1 MLRGSLLPST
11 AAGMSLTFVVGNAAD
26 VFGPEFARTVDGVLR
41 ARFPVSN
48 GSTEEAYRSDLVEGG
63 GWSALQFRAADI
75 LGGAAVPQI
84 ATVEAYQAVYI
95 PNGPNNVEHLP
106 IPNAADPLQVGNLD
120 ALVGELRAFAD
131 KASLPTDEV
140 ELMNLAAKYLEDDEA
155 FDSDLDVQTYVQLML
170 TAKQAVARKQP
181 LWIVV

>member
-1 MLRGSLLPST
+1 
-11 AAGMSLTFVVGNAAD
+11 MSLTFVVGKAAD
-26 VFGPEFARTVDGVLR
+26 VFGPEFARAVDAVLR
-41 ARFPVSN
+41 ARFTISN
-48 GSTEEAYRSDLVEGG
+48 GVTEGPYRSDVVEGG
-63 GWSALQFRAADI
+63 GWAALQFRAADT

-95 PNGPNNVEHLP
+95 PAGPREVEHLP

-120 ALVGELRAFAD
+120 ALLGELRAFAERT
-131 KASLPTDEV
+131 SLPTDDV

-170 TAKQAVARKQP
+170 TAKQAAARKQP